1 MCGLTGILPRSGS
14 KGSLPGILDRM
25 TASLV
30 HRGPDASGAWYD
42 ESAGIALG
50 HRRLSILDLSEA
62 GAQPMHSRC
71 GRFVT
76 AFNGEIYNHLEL
88 RERLAAEGMAPQWRG
103 HSDTETLLAA
113 IAAWGLD
120 TTLERSSGMFAIA
133 LWDRERRRLSLARD
147 RMGEKPLYWGWAG
160 EDIVF
165 ASELKALRA
174 HPQCSSAMSH
184 AAVQEFIGFSY
195 VPAPLS
201 ILEGVFKLEPGTI
214 ADFGETPPAAPP
226 RAPLRPGESHGTVTV
241 RRYWDLGSVVDH
253 GLRAPLTDRNEALD
267 TLEATLRDAVSRQ
280 MLSDVPLGAFL
291 SGGIDSSLITALMQ
305 SVSSAPVRSFTI
317 GFEQQEFNEA
327 PHAAAVAAHLG
338 TDHTELTVTDA
349 DARAVIPVLP
359 DMYDEP
365 FADSSQIPTHLVC
378 KAARAHVT
386 VALSGDGGDEL
397 FGGYN
402 RYLWGPRLWSRIALM
417 PPVVRRALGGT
428 IEHAP
433 QRLWDFAGA
442 LAGVNRPAEKALKL
456 GRRLGQAS
464 SPDAFYR
471 SLLTEWN
478 GTRLTRFDP
487 QASALPVDDPVPAG
501 LAGDFAGRMMLRDM
515 RGYLP
520 DDILCKVDRAA
531 MAVSLETRVPFLD
544 PDVIALSAR
553 WPTDWKLHG
562 GEAKWPLR
570 QILFRHVPRSL
581 IERPKAG
588 FAIPIGHWLRGPL
601 HEWAEDLLQADRL
614 AADGL
619 IDPVPVRAAW
629 HAHLSGKADWT
640 PALWSILMLQAWRDR
655 WT

>member
-120 TTLERSSGMFAIA
+120 ATLERSSGMFAIA

-214 ADFGETPPAAPP
+214 VDFGETPPAAPP

-349 DARAVIPVLP
+349 DARAVIPLLP

-397 FGGYN
+397 FGG
-402 RYLWGPRLWSRIALM
+402 
-417 PPVVRRALGGT
+417 
-428 IEHAP
+428 
-433 QRLWDFAGA
+433 
-442 LAGVNRPAEKALKL
+442 
-456 GRRLGQAS
+456 
-464 SPDAFYR
+464 
-471 SLLTEWN
+471 
-478 GTRLTRFDP
+478 
-487 QASALPVDDPVPAG
+487 
-501 LAGDFAGRMMLRDM
+501 
-515 RGYLP
+515 
-520 DDILCKVDRAA
+520 
-531 MAVSLETRVPFLD
+531 
-544 PDVIALSAR
+544 
-553 WPTDWKLHG
+553 
-562 GEAKWPLR
+562 
-570 QILFRHVPRSL
+570 
-581 IERPKAG
+581 
-588 FAIPIGHWLRGPL
+588 
-601 HEWAEDLLQADRL
+601 
-614 AADGL
+614 
-619 IDPVPVRAAW
+619 VRACGPG
-629 HAHLSGKADWT
+629 S
-640 PALWSILMLQAWRDR
+640 P
-655 WT
+655 